1 MPVRAPTLLPALL
14 ATQRFGM
21 FRFAF
26 VLAVVFLTVLATMML
41 IGGWRHR
48 RDAGRKDGPPRD

>member
-1 MPVRAPTLLPALL
+1 MRAPTLLPALL

-26 VLAVVFLTVLATMML
+26 VLAVIFLAALGTMIL

-48 RDAGRKDGPPRD
+48 RDAGRQDGPPQD